1 MSMELLVAEF
11 GEALLEIIANS
22 AVVALFVGV
31 LMYVTA
37 F

>member
-1 MSMELLVAEF
+1 MSMDLLVAEF

-22 AVVALFVGV
+22 AVVALFVAV